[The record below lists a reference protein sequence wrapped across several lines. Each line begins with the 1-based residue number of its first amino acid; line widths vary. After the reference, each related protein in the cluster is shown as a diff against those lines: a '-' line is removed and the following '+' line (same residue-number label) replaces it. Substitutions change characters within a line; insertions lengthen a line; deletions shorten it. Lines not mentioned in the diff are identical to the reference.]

1 MLNSAIITG
10 RFVRDPEL
18 RTTAS
23 GVAVTSFTLAVE
35 RDRAESDGN
44 RATDFIDCVAW
55 RQLAEFV
62 CRYFTKGQMAT
73 VSGRLQ
79 RRSYEDKSG
88 AKRSAV
94 EVIADEVYFAGR
106 MTEPP
111 VTGADFAELPDD
123 DSDLPFD

>member
-35 RDRAESDGN
+35 RDRAENDGN
-44 RATDFIDCVAW
+44 RAADFIDCVAW

-94 EVIADEVYFAGR
+94 EVIAGEVYFAGR
-106 MTEPP
+106 MVEPP
-111 VTGADFAELPDD
+111 VTGADFAELG
-123 DSDLPFD
+123 DSDPDLPF

>member
-44 RATDFIDCVAW
+44 RAADFIDCVAW

-88 AKRSAV
+88 AKRSTV
-94 EVIADEVYFAGR
+94 EVIAGEVYFAGR
-106 MTEPP
+106 MVEPP
-111 VTGADFAELPDD
+111 VTAADFAELGDVD
-123 DSDLPFD
+123 LDLPF